1 MGGLER
7 GKESG
12 GGPRGRKLCGGAEVG
27 WTEAPVTEVSN
38 GARDSRQVLDKSKR
52 WWLVKNETGQSGYIP
67 SNILAPLQAW
77 GEEHS
82 RVPPSLDY
90 PEALRPVLGGG
101 REHSRTCSR
110 GSPGSV

>member
-1 MGGLER
+1 MPFRPRPVEPALRMQVLYEFEARNSQELTVTQGEVLE
-7 GKESG
+7 
-12 GGPRGRKLCGGAEVG
+12 
-27 WTEAPVTEVSN
+27 
-38 GARDSRQVLDKSKR
+38 VLDKSKR